1 MATSKTLHV
10 EVVTAEQEMYSGEA
24 DMVSAPGLVGRLG
37 ILPEHAPLITV
48 LSPGALRIVLGG
60 AEETLFVSGGF
71 LEVSNDN
78 VAVLADAAEHADDID
93 EARAEEARRRAE
105 DRLQQAES
113 DSDRAEIQ
121 AQLQRELSRLH
132 VAEMAR
138 QSGNRRRIN
147 RSPRETEQQQ

>member
-24 DMVSAPGLVGRLG
+24 DMVSAPGVAGRLG

-48 LSPGALRIVLGG
+48 LSPGALRITLGG

-71 LEVSNDN
+71 LEVSSDN
-78 VAVLADAAEHADDID
+78 VTVLADAAEHADDID

-105 DRLQQAES
+105 ERLQQATS

-121 AQLQRELSRLH
+121 ARLQRELIRLR

-147 RSPRETEQQQ
+147 RPTRESEQQ